1 MPENFAENLPG
12 DLVPLLLAVLI
23 GGMIGFERE
32 SHGRPAGLRTH
43 ILVCLVSTLLILAS
57 RRVPDIVFGGGDTAR
72 VVFDPNRLGAGILTG
87 IGFLGAA
94 TVVRSGDIVRGI
106 TTGAT
111 VWSVAG
117 IGIVLGQAEYALAL
131 TGTGILFLVLV
142 GLDKVASSIRP
153 VLYRRL
159 IVRGQDAS
167 MVEVAAGVRAQLAQ
181 ESIRVMD
188 LSARRSQDLFELVFH
203 VRSRNRLAAP
213 ELIQTL
219 TAVEG
224 VSSVEWTS

>member
-1 MPENFAENLPG
+1 MTQIPVNEPLY
-12 DLVPLLLAVLI
+12 DLIPLLLAVLI
-23 GGMIGFERE
+23 GGMVGFERE

-57 RRVPDIVFGGGDTAR
+57 RRVPALFQDGDTAR
-72 VVFDPNRLGAGILTG
+72 IVFDPNRLGAGILTG

-117 IGIVLGQAEYALAL
+117 IGVVLGQGEYALAL

-142 GLDKVASSIRP
+142 GLDRVSSSIRP
-153 VLYRRL
+153 VIYRRL
-159 IVRGQDAS
+159 VVRGRDVS
-167 MVEVAAGVRAQLAQ
+167 MVEVANAVRAHLAE

-188 LSARRSQDLFELVFH
+188 LSARKSQEFFELIIY
-203 VRSRNRLAAP
+203 VRTRDRLAAP
-213 ELIQTL
+213 DLIQSIT
-219 TAVEG
+219 TVEG
-224 VSSVEWTS
+224 ISSVEWTS